1 MKRKWERETSE
12 EGREGQPRKT
22 ENELPIATFILTLTL
37 NLTLKEE
44 TKGKKT

>member
-22 ENELPIATFILTLTL
+22 ENELPSYLYPDPNAKP
-37 NLTLKEE
+37 NPKRRN
-44 TKGKKT
+44 